1 MLVELDATGGDVD
14 DEEEYYI
21 AAAREAQAA
30 AAATKREA
38 ARKFGKTLGKM
49 NSPTYGLEW
58 ETARELVK
66 VLGVSTIDDVRFLF
80 PHSNREVTHCR
91 QLDLPVTVGG
101 VVVIRNL
108 GTALQNFQ
116 YQRNLP
122 EVMMMAKQ
130 ILEDVP
136 DEERSLFQKLA
147 KENCFDH
154 ASCTIEDCDASRMWD
169 GLPAELRNM
178 SDEDWDGWAA
188 GENKSVADFKAVL
201 RHAASLNLDD
211 GEEDEEED

>member
-66 VLGVSTIDDVRFLF
+66 VLGVSRIDDVRFLF
-80 PHSNREVTHCR
+80 PHSNREVTRCA

-101 VVVIRNL
+101 VVVLHNL
-108 GTALQNFQ
+108 GTALHNFQ
-116 YQRNLP
+116 QYHR
-122 EVMMMAKQ
+122 
-130 ILEDVP
+130 
-136 DEERSLFQKLA
+136 
-147 KENCFDH
+147 
-154 ASCTIEDCDASRMWD
+154 
-169 GLPAELRNM
+169 LRVT
-178 SDEDWDGWAA
+178 D
-188 GENKSVADFKAVL
+188 
-201 RHAASLNLDD
+201 
-211 GEEDEEED
+211 